1 MRDWTNYAAATENP
15 GATRPCSS
23 ANIIAALIGS
33 SNTTEM
39 ADSTEGDTDVQY
51 LGLLAPA
58 LIGLIAG
65 LVIHSFIIGVNVTD
79 WWKGRS
85 VTPVDHI
92 VTSLAI
98 SRMCAQ
104 CAVTLYVIV
113 YALFLSSLDLN
124 IHLAIL
130 GTIYIIFS
138 YASIWLTSLLSIVHC
153 LKISNFHSR
162 LFMYLRGMIVPRTVY
177 FIGASIL
184 FSILKCLVDVF
195 THITEKNKILLF
207 TSLYQHI
214 RKMKMSRNL
223 SINLETYYSVI
234 KLVSVTFIYSTIYFI
249 GYLICQLYYYFYCV
263 DLLWLHVVSEF
274 PPVLH
279 SSYLI
284 YRTPKLRS
292 QMSKVLQNV
301 RYFCFQRKATKD
313 ESIEV
318 VAL

>member
-1 MRDWTNYAAATENP
+1 
-15 GATRPCSS
+15 
-23 ANIIAALIGS
+23 
-33 SNTTEM
+33 M
-39 ADSTEGDTDVQY
+39 ADSKEGDTFFLY
-51 LGLLAPA
+51 LCFLAPT
-58 LIGLIAG
+58 LIALIAG

-113 YALFLSSLDLN
+113 YALFLSSLDLK
-124 IHLAIL
+124 IHLAIIV
-130 GTIYIIFS
+130 TIYIFFS
-138 YASIWLTSLLSIVHC
+138 YANVWLTSLLSIVLC

-162 LFMYLRGMIVPRTVY
+162 LFLYLRGMIVHRTVY
-177 FIGASIL
+177 FIVASIL

-195 THITEKNKILLF
+195 TYITEKNKSTTYNTTIHNLSMDCTAVLLF

-214 RKMKMSRNL
+214 TKMKMSSNL
-223 SINLETYYSVI
+223 SINLEIYYSVI
-234 KLVSVTFIYSTIYFI
+234 KLVSVTFIHSTIYFI